1 MDSNCRYDLKGF
13 SDDLGLPL
21 QDIADL
27 FSDFIKE
34 IKSEIVKIRTF
45 LAKRDL
51 NELGR
56 INHNIK
62 GISVNY
68 RVLDIHDE
76 TLKISIALKTGDFK
90 YIEPLFNNFFLISEN
105 AVQEITCYFE
115 RKGIVVE

>member
-34 IKSEIVKIRTF
+34 ITSEIVKMRTF
-45 LAKRDL
+45 LAKKDIDG
-51 NELGR
+51 LGQV
-56 INHNIK
+56 NHNIK

-68 RVLDIHDE
+68 RVLDIHQE
-76 TLKISIALKTGDFK
+76 TLKISIALKTGEFK
-90 YIEPLFNNFFLISEN
+90 YIEPLLNNFFFISEN
-105 AVQEITCYFE
+105 AIQEIARYFE
-115 RKGIVVE
+115 QKGIVIE